1 MLTAAT
7 ADVSSLSWW
16 QALVAAGSLA
26 LASLVAGVIVILGRR
41 TFVGSSRPSR
51 RSAAR
56 PKRGLVGRRAAAQAT
71 QAAEA
76 AAGVAHAAA
85 QSAQAAQAAAGV
97 AHAAAQAAQAAQS
110 PKPAQARQP
119 DPGTDQATQPEDHP
133 AADQAVPPEAHSA
146 AGQAAPTTA
155 PGGPPADG
163 QPPSGTAT
171 AQAAQPPAT
180 PADQS
185 KQTDGDFIRSW
196 IAITLV
202 IALIFFC
209 AFAFSLNDSSLQ
221 STLIGGLIASVG
233 TAVAFYFSSKSSDKA
248 RQDIINAAGVGNE
261 LVPSLAGKTKTDA
274 AQMLGQMSFSLI
286 EDPNAPSKSPTAVIK
301 TQHPLANTSAPRGS
315 SIVVTFG

>member
-7 ADVSSLSWW
+7 ANVSSLSWW
-16 QALVAAGSLA
+16 QALAAAGSLA

-41 TFVGSSRPSR
+41 TFVGSARPSR

-56 PKRGLVGRRAAAQAT
+56 PQRGLAGRRASAQAT
-71 QAAEA
+71 QAAHA
-76 AAGVAHAAA
+76 AAGVA
-85 QSAQAAQAAAGV
+85 QAAAKSAQDAAGA
-97 AHAAAQAAQAAQS
+97 AHAAAQAAQS
-110 PKPAQARQP
+110 PKSAEAP
-119 DPGTDQATQPEDHP
+119 QPEAP
-133 AADQAVPPEAHSA
+133 AAADQAVPPETH
-146 AGQAAPTTA
+146 PTADPGVTQGGPP
-155 PGGPPADG
+155 PGGPAPSATTTP
-163 QPPSGTAT
+163 QP
-171 AQAAQPPAT
+171 AQPPAT
-180 PADQS
+180 PSDQS
-185 KQTDGDFIRSW
+185 TPQTDGDFIRSW

-209 AFAFSLNDSSLQ
+209 AFAFSLNDSTLQ

-248 RQDIINAAGVGNE
+248 RQDIINAAGAGNE

-286 EDPNAPSKSPTAVIK
+286 EDPNAPSKSSTAVIK
-301 TQHPLANTSAPRGS
+301 TQYPLANTSAPRGS